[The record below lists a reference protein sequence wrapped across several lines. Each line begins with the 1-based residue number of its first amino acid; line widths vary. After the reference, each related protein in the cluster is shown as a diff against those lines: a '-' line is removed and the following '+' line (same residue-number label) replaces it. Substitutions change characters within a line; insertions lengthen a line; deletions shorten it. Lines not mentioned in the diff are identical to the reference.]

1 MDINKQFGEYLSQ
14 KRKQQKLSIRLFA
27 KKVGISYSYLSS
39 IESGLRQAPKLDIL
53 LKMIE
58 ILDLTEDEKNH
69 FFDLAALSNNKGM
82 VPPDLVE
89 YINNN
94 KMIRDIIRAARDDKI
109 PQRDIK
115 MFWEHHFC

>member
-1 MDINKQFGEYLSQ
+1 MDINKKFGEYLSQ
-14 KRKQQKLSIRLFA
+14 KRKKQKLSIRLFA
-27 KKVGISYSYLSS
+27 KKVGISFSYLSS

-82 VPPDLVE
+82 VPPDLIE

-115 MFWEHHFC
+115 MFWEHHFY

>member
-1 MDINKQFGEYLSQ
+1 MDINKKFGEYLSQ

-39 IESGLRQAPKLDIL
+39 IESGLRQAPKLEIL

-58 ILDLTEDEKNH
+58 ILELTEEEKNH
-69 FFDLAALSNNKGM
+69 FFDLAALSNNKGI

-89 YINNN
+89 YVNNN
-94 KMIRDIIRAARDDKI
+94 KVIRDLLRAARDGKI

-115 MFWEHHFC
+115 IFYEHHFC